1 LAANRYDDATFVQMR
16 LERFWKEGS
25 TMRAFR
31 TSFVVVFLLLGVI
44 LGPPATAQEPQP
56 AEPETGEAPAIDVA
70 DLEAFLDGVIEGRM
84 DSFNVAGVTVS
95 VVLGGEMIFAKGY
108 GYGDVA
114 ARRKVDPAVTLF
126 RPGSISKTFT
136 WTAAMQLFERG
147 ELDLDADIRKYLTDI
162 QLPDTYSEPI
172 TMSHIMAHAVGFE
185 DLAIGHL
192 FGDDPNAVHPLK
204 EYLLNFQPAQVRE
217 PGTLSSYSNYAS
229 ALAGHVIANISGMPY
244 EEYLE
249 RNIFE
254 PLGMTNSTFRE
265 PWKNV
270 DLDPMPAR
278 LLENSSNGYL
288 WKNGGFEP
296 GVFEFIH
303 QVGPAGA
310 MSTTAVDMSRWMLM
324 HLGEGTLD
332 GVQILAPETARLMH
346 QRHFTHDEEINGWA
360 HGFAEGR
367 IGDYRAI
374 SHNGG
379 TMYFESQMIMVPELG
394 FGLFASSNTS
404 GGMRVVLDLPVLV
417 AKRYFVDDAESEP
430 LKPPADFAER
440 GKRFAGSYIGIRR
453 PYTKVDK
460 LPMLLM
466 GSLPVSVTDDGYLV
480 FGSGD
485 SARRLVEVAPL
496 TFTSVDGEGTIKFV
510 EDDRG
515 KIVGMIPNGPAYYD
529 RPATSESMP
538 AIVAVVVL
546 TLLACLGVLIAAWY
560 RRKTG
565 IEQTTGERFANAVLI
580 ATAVVW
586 ILFLVEL
593 GFAFAGLAG
602 GQADAMFNFPPSAL
616 VWALTIALAGVVL
629 TVLSV
634 VLLVPVWRKRSWTV
648 GRRIRHTLVV
658 LILVDLVLM
667 LHSMN
672 MIGFKYF

>member
-1 LAANRYDDATFVQMR
+1 MMR
-16 LERFWKEGS
+16 S
-25 TMRAFR
+25 TTAVVM
-31 TSFVVVFLLLGVI
+31 VVFLTLGVVW
-44 LGPPATAQEPQP
+44 GQPVEAQEPQP
-56 AEPETGEAPAIDVA
+56 ADPETGEAPAIDLA

-95 VVLGGEMIFAKGY
+95 VVHNGEMIFAKGY

-114 ARRKVDPAVTLF
+114 AGRAVDPAVTLF

-147 ELDLDADIRKYLTDI
+147 ELDLDVDIRTYLTEI
-162 QLPDTYSEPI
+162 ELPDIYSEPI
-172 TMSHIMAHAVGFE
+172 TMSHIMAVGFE

-192 FGDDPNAVHPLK
+192 FGDDPDAVHPLK

-249 RNIFE
+249 RNIFS
-254 PLGMTNSTFRE
+254 PLGMTSSTFRE
-265 PWKNV
+265 PWGNV
-270 DLDPMPAR
+270 DLEPMPAH
-278 LLENSSNGYL
+278 LLESSSNGYL

-310 MSTTAVDMSRWMLM
+310 MSTTATDMSRWMLM
-324 HLGEGTLD
+324 HLGEGTYD

-346 QRHFTHDEEINGWA
+346 QRHFTHDDDLNGWA

-367 IGDYRAI
+367 IGEYRTI

-404 GGMRVVLDLPVLV
+404 GGMRVVGDLPILV
-417 AKRYFVDDAESEP
+417 VKRYFSTGDEPEP
-430 LKPPADFAER
+430 LKPPADFADR

-460 LPMLLM
+460 LRLLLM

-480 FGSGD
+480 FGSGG

-496 TFTSVDGEGTIKFV
+496 TFHSEDGEATIKFV

-515 KIVGMIPNGPAYYD
+515 RIIGMIPNGPAYYD
-529 RPATSESMP
+529 RPGTFESMP
-538 AIVAVVVL
+538 TILAVVVL
-546 TLLACLGVLIAAWY
+546 TVLACLGVLVAAWY
-560 RRKTG
+560 RRRQT

-586 ILFLVEL
+586 IPFLATL
-593 GFAFAGLAG
+593 GVAFGSMAG
-602 GQADAMFNFPPSAL
+602 GQADAMFNFPPAAL
-616 VWALTIALAGVVL
+616 VWALTIALVGVVL

-634 VLLVPVWRKRSWTV
+634 ALLIPIWRKRSWGV

-658 LILVDLVLM
+658 VILVDLVLM
-667 LHSMN
+667 LHSLN